1 MLRIIC
7 QLFGLNEALRW
18 YHFWHIK
25 HEPLQVTQYWWS
37 IGGRKIVRYKHLSVP
52 VLWCWFLRRSEQ
64 LASVLITF
72 LGFVT
77 KYLMR
82 SNLREERFALAYS
95 LRVMVHQGREAVVL
109 REWGG
114 WSHWPCNQEA
124 EGRLAV
130 ASLPNTKT
138 PPLHQLHSF
147 PKEAPPPHG
156 STTFPNTVTGWRPF
170 VQTRES
176 GDISIVTTF
185 QPSYLSVHL
194 RNWCWQCREELFE
207 GECFRERDRALSHP
221 THHRDPLNFTLF
233 NVFNVYVYPMSPT
246 ENSFICWLF
255 YIPVFK

>member
-138 PPLHQLHSF
+138 PPPSSAPQLSQRGTTSPWFHNL
-147 PKEAPPPHG
+147 PKYCHWME
-156 STTFPNTVTGWRPF
+156 TICPNTGVWRYFNCNHLPAF
-170 VQTRES
+170 
-176 GDISIVTTF
+176 
-185 QPSYLSVHL
+185 LSV
-194 RNWCWQCREELFE
+194 C
-207 GECFRERDRALSHP
+207 
-221 THHRDPLNFTLF
+221 
-233 NVFNVYVYPMSPT
+233 SP
-246 ENSFICWLF
+246 
-255 YIPVFK
+255 